1 MALSSSLLTVACTQT
16 EDADCYCSLLSFP
29 LSELQSRKHETQPWW
44 SLQRWVTLLQA
55 TLKCQFIVKRSQPC
69 VVFTLWVKDA
79 NIILHTLRIIFHVAA
94 GEELTLPLTRDPC
107 WRLIF
112 THIWSF
118 SIPGVTQTCSHSPW
132 HLEPTAGAE
141 RIIKMFSSNV
151 HKLWFYRSWDRE
163 KRCSLFVNV
172 PNTKVHQEQ
181 MVVTTELQPC
191 LFSSAQNVMPT
202 YVWEKAGRIMTET

>member
-1 MALSSSLLTVACTQT
+1 MQSLT
-16 EDADCYCSLLSFP
+16 
-29 LSELQSRKHETQPWW
+29 
-44 SLQRWVTLLQA
+44 
-55 TLKCQFIVKRSQPC
+55 
-69 VVFTLWVKDA
+69 
-79 NIILHTLRIIFHVAA
+79 HT
-94 GEELTLPLTRDPC
+94 
-107 WRLIF
+107 
-112 THIWSF
+112 
-118 SIPGVTQTCSHSPW
+118 PW

-202 YVWEKAGRIMTET
+202 YVWEKAGRIMTETWTVTRLSYRKTFSLAKFLFCVCWLTLRVDSESVWTTLSLSPVVRASAPWYLSSTRQHEQQVMKVFLHVCSVCNYIDNYANMYLFE